1 MKLDDMKTIG
11 ADELAK
17 LLGRSPETVKSDVR
31 RRPHTLPTRLKIPG
45 SKQLLWLESDV
56 VTFLQKAR
64 VTTHR
69 VR

>member
-1 MKLDDMKTIG
+1 MTLQEMKTVTVE
-11 ADELAK
+11 ELAK
-17 LLGRSPETVKSDVR
+17 VLNRSPETIRSDVR
-31 RRPHTLPTRLKIPG
+31 RRPDTLPVRLKIPG

>member
-17 LLGRSPETVKSDVR
+17 LLGRSVETVKSDVR
-31 RRPHTLPTRLKIPG
+31 RRPQTLPTRLKIPG

-56 VTFLQKAR
+56 VAFLQKAR